1 MPQKS
6 VPVSVRLPA
15 EDAAFLEHTSVE
27 GADTPSE
34 KLRAIVAEARLREHG
49 TSQFDAAL
57 QIAQGGVRPTL
68 QIIRNNEREHRVHSE
83 LVSRLGEWLP
93 DCMAYLVA
101 CNGSATELSVEKLT
115 EIERDLA
122 DRVLVLIQSVLQ
134 MGVTR
139 RSPCYDPSVID
150 DRLEPVLDLTE
161 AISRTRSDGKRNQ
174 A

>member
-1 MPQKS
+1 MSQKS

-15 EDAAFLEHTSVE
+15 EDAEFLGRMRVD

-49 TSQFDAAL
+49 TSEFSAAL
-57 QIAQGGVRPTL
+57 SVAQSGITPTL
-68 QIIRNNEREHRVHSE
+68 QIIRDNEREHRLHSE
-83 LVSRLGEWLP
+83 LITRLGEWLP

-101 CNGSATELSVEKLT
+101 CNGSETQLSEEQLAD
-115 EIERDLA
+115 IERDLA
-122 DRVLVLIQSVLQ
+122 DRVFVLMQSVLQ

-150 DRLEPVLDLTE
+150 DRLDPVLDLAEVIAT
-161 AISRTRSDGKRNQ
+161 TRSAEKRK
-174 A
+174 